1 MNTTQV
7 REVRTLLDTASV
19 RLKADGIL
27 LRAIERNSFED
38 ALERLKD
45 LKSYMKN
52 EKVFSLLDDA
62 TRDKSRD
69 AKGLLDRNGYIS

>member
-19 RLKADGIL
+19 RLKADGML

-45 LKSYMKN
+45 LRSYMGDAQA
-52 EKVFSLLDDA
+52 FSRLDDE
-62 TRDKSRD
+62 TRVKARD